1 MHFLFLGIVA
11 LALFILFSR
20 GIANADPKLLARIVR
35 IAGGVVS
42 LAFAVALA
50 ITGRWFFALP
60 VGMFGYS
67 LLAGNRL
74 ASPFGSGRQRTA
86 GQRSAVR
93 SAYLE
98 MTLDHDTGD
107 MDGRVLAG
115 RFEGAELSQMAQA
128 ELFAL
133 HADVESD
140 PQSVA
145 LLEAYFDRRMSDWR
159 DHASSR
165 SGASSGGGVG
175 GGAMDREEAFAI
187 LGLEPGASE
196 EAIRKAHRTLMKRFH
211 PDQGGSDYLAAKINE
226 AKDILLGEG

>member
-1 MHFLFLGIVA
+1 MHFLFLGILA
-11 LALFILFSR
+11 LALFLLFSR
-20 GIANADPKLLARIVR
+20 SILNADPRLLARVVR
-35 IAGGVVS
+35 IAGGVSS
-42 LAFAVALA
+42 LALAVVLA
-50 ITGRWFFALP
+50 ITGRWFFAVPL
-60 VGMFGYS
+60 GMFGYS
-67 LLAGNRL
+67 LLMGNRL
-74 ASPFGSGRQRTA
+74 ASPFGYGQRSA

-115 RFEGAELSQMAQA
+115 RFEGAELSHMAES

-133 HADVESD
+133 HIDVESD

-145 LLEAYFDRRMSDWR
+145 LLEAYFDRRMPDWR

-165 SGASSGGGVG
+165 SGASSGGGAGG

-187 LGLEPGASE
+187 LGLEPGASDD
-196 EAIRKAHRTLMKRFH
+196 AIRKAHRTLMKRFH